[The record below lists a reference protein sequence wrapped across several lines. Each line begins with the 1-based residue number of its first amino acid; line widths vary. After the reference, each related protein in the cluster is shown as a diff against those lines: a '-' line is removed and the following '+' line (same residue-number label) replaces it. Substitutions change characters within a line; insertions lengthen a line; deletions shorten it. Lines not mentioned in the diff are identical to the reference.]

1 MMYRFKCKAAGDLI
15 MTQADG
21 DELLRII
28 GKTPAAEGII
38 EVAAVS
44 AAIQALENAVAREQA
59 NRHQAGKQ
67 VSPQPDDAPT
77 EDDDVELHQR
87 IWPLVEMLKRA
98 RDEREVIVW
107 GV

>member
-1 MMYRFKCKAAGDLI
+1 MMYTFKCKAAGDVT

-21 DELLRII
+21 DQLLQII
-28 GKTPAAEGII
+28 GKTPTAEGII
-38 EVAAVS
+38 EAAAVN
-44 AAIQALENAVAREQA
+44 AAIQALENAVAREQV
-59 NRHQAGKQ
+59 NRDRAGRQA
-67 VSPQPDDAPT
+67 STQPPDAQA
-77 EDDDVELHQR
+77 EDEVVELHQR